1 MLSRRQ
7 LRVKVLQALYAYFQS
22 DKKDLAVAERELFRS
37 VEKVHELYIYLL
49 QFILEL
55 ADADKSDAGELQ
67 NKYFPDQDELK
78 ARLRIYQFSFVK
90 ALSENSVFTGSRKHW
105 KTSWQKDNELVRKL
119 FFEIKR
125 SPEFRA
131 ILTAETIDEKQFMQE
146 TVKKYI
152 EQSEVMLHHIEEE
165 NIFWAEDLSFVV
177 SMVNRT
183 VRQFYETGR
192 IEIFEMYKD
201 EKDDKDFVRTLFSQ
215 CVLNNKEY
223 EAAVS
228 ERTQNWDLERIA
240 MMDILILKMALAELI
255 HFPGIPI
262 KVSINEY
269 IEISKDYS
277 TPKSKQFVNGIIDKL
292 AIDYKKAGKIVKTGR
307 GLME

>member
-49 QFILEL
+49 QFVLEL
-55 ADADKSDAGELQ
+55 AEADKADVDELQ

-78 ARLRIYQFSFVK
+78 ARLRLYQFSFVK
-90 ALSENSVFTGSRKHW
+90 VLTENKVFAADRKHW
-105 KTSWQKDNELVRKL
+105 KTTWQKDHELVRKL
-119 FFEIKR
+119 FFEMKR
-125 SPEFRA
+125 SPEFRTF
-131 ILTAETIDEKQFMQE
+131 LTTETVDEKQYLQE
-146 TVKKYI
+146 IVKKYV

-177 SMVNRT
+177 HMVNRT
-183 VRQFYETGR
+183 IRQYYENGR
-192 IEIFEMYKD
+192 MEIFEMYKD

-223 EAAVS
+223 EDAVS
-228 ERTQNWDLERIA
+228 KRTENWDLDRIA

-292 AIDYKKAGKIVKTGR
+292 AIDYKKSGKIVKTGR

>member
-49 QFILEL
+49 QFVLEL
-55 ADADKSDAGELQ
+55 AEADKADVDELQ

-78 ARLRIYQFSFVK
+78 ARLRLYQFSFVK
-90 ALSENSVFTGSRKHW
+90 SLTENKVFAADRKQW
-105 KTSWQKDNELVRKL
+105 KTTWQKDHELVRKL
-119 FFEIKR
+119 FFEMKR
-125 SPEFRA
+125 SPEFRTF
-131 ILTAETIDEKQFMQE
+131 LTTETVDEKQYLQE
-146 TVKKYI
+146 IVKKYV
-152 EQSEVMLHHIEEE
+152 EQSEVMLNHIEEE

-177 SMVNRT
+177 HMVNRT
-183 VRQFYETGR
+183 IRQYYENGR
-192 IEIFEMYKD
+192 MEIFEMYKD

-223 EAAVS
+223 EDAVS

-255 HFPGIPI
+255 HFPGIPV

-292 AIDYKKAGKIVKTGR
+292 AIDYKKSGKIVKTGR

>member
-49 QFILEL
+49 QFIIEL

-90 ALSENSVFTGSRKHW
+90 ALNENSIFTGSRKHW
-105 KTSWQKDNELVRKL
+105 KTSWQKDHELVRKL

-131 ILTAETIDEKQFMQE
+131 ILTAETIDEKQFLQE
-146 TVKKYI
+146 TVKKYV

-255 HFPGIPI
+255 HFPGIPV